1 MAFFK
6 FGKKKEQVPSFSD
19 LDIPP
24 PPLPSEAEIPPP
36 PMAAEGHPPSELPE
50 IKFGEFENVPFE
62 QFSELPSLEPEPK
75 EPELTRAQKEEMKE
89 ELEAKEINEPIFVK
103 SSQFKNVLFEINSIR
118 DKLKE
123 SETILSDL
131 EDIKYDRESQFKKW
145 NSQLE
150 DIQKK
155 LMLMDKTLFK
165 GGLKW

>member
-1 MAFFK
+1 MAFLK
-6 FGKKKEQVPSFSD
+6 FGKKKEQIPSFSD

-24 PPLPSEAEIPPP
+24 PPLPSDTEIPPP
-36 PMAAEGHPPSELPE
+36 IAEEDHPPSELPE
-50 IKFGEFENVPFE
+50 IKMSEFENMPHFE
-62 QFSELPSLEPEPK
+62 EFPELPPIESVPEDK
-75 EPELTRAQKEEMKE
+75 EPELTRAQKEDMRE
-89 ELEAKEINEPIFVK
+89 ELEAKEITEPIFVK

-131 EDIKYDRESQFKKW
+131 EDIKDDRESQFKKW
-145 NSQLE
+145 NFQLE

-165 GGLKW
+165 GG

>member
-6 FGKKKEQVPSFSD
+6 FGKKKEQFPSFSD

-24 PPLPSEAEIPPP
+24 PPLPSEAEIPP
-36 PMAAEGHPPSELPE
+36 MQIAEEAHPPSELPE
-50 IKFGEFENVPFE
+50 IKPSEFENLPVFE
-62 QFSELPSLEPEPK
+62 EFPELPPIESVPEEK
-75 EPELTRAQKEEMKE
+75 EPELTRFQKEDMRA
-89 ELEAKEINEPIFVK
+89 ELEAKDITEPIFVK

-118 DKLKE
+118 EKLKE

-131 EDIKYDRESQFKKW
+131 EDIKDDRESQFKKW

-165 GGLKW
+165 GG

>member
-1 MAFFK
+1 MFFK
-6 FGKKKEQVPSFSD
+6 FGKKKEQFPSFSD

-24 PPLPSEAEIPPP
+24 PPLPSEADIPQPI
-36 PMAAEGHPPSELPE
+36 AEEDHPPSELPE
-50 IKFGEFENVPFE
+50 IKPSEFENMPHFE
-62 QFSELPSLEPEPK
+62 EFPELPPIESVPEEK
-75 EPELTRAQKEEMKE
+75 EPELTLAQKEEMRG
-89 ELEAKEINEPIFVK
+89 ELEAKEITQPIFVK

-118 DKLKE
+118 EKLKE

-131 EDIKYDRESQFKKW
+131 EDIKEDRESQFKKW

-165 GGLKW
+165 GG